1 MTVSAQCLG
10 VHVSYVA
17 AGAHS
22 LLLLITC
29 QRNLTLLV
37 ILLTFFSDVSKP
49 NSAESR
55 PNNFF
60 CVLMVNRN

>member
-1 MTVSAQCLG
+1 MTHFLMTDSAQYLG

-22 LLLLITC
+22 LLLLIAC

-37 ILLTFFSDVSKP
+37 ILLTF
-49 NSAESR
+49 
-55 PNNFF
+55 
-60 CVLMVNRN
+60 L